1 MFKPKLTCYSPIGLP
16 VDKPVTDKLFQQFH
30 SFKTQQRQHSREVL
44 MSSKKKTYSMPMN
57 IEDSLANS

>member
-44 MSSKKKTYSMPMN
+44 MSAKKKT
-57 IEDSLANS
+57 